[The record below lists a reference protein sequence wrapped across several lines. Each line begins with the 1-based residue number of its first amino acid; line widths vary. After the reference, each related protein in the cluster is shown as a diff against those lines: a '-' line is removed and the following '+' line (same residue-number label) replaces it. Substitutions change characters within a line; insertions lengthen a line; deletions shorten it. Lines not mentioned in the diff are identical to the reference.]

1 MKKTVYFTMNRSRFA
16 FVSAF
21 AAGAFAAVA
30 APYSFKIVCDEP
42 ERIRSA
48 GEETEFRIF
57 CTDLGTNTVGGEV
70 EVRLDNFGSTT
81 LVSRKADPAKENPIV
96 LKGSLDGPGFLRAVA
111 INPAISATPFGL
123 GKGNG
128 CDSVGYEAEKLRP
141 GFERPA
147 DFDSYWEGEQN
158 RLRREVPLDVRREA
172 LSGKKGFKIWKVSF
186 ATFGGKRVWGFLS
199 VPDDASKGPWP
210 LKVNV
215 PGAGPACPEA
225 LAATEART
233 VSLVMNVHPFE
244 PAKTQKEQAA
254 LYAGQDKRMLAK
266 YGVTYAT
273 AGIAVSREEC
283 FFHDAI
289 LGIDRAVDWAAAL
302 PEVDRSRIW
311 YHGGS
316 QGGGFGMYLM
326 GLNSNFA
333 RGIVWVCAL
342 ADHGG
347 HLAGRIPG
355 WPRMVARSGGKEEA
369 RKVAALNAPYF
380 DACHF
385 APRVKV
391 PVRMT
396 VGLSDVCCP
405 PPSVW
410 CVYNCLGSADK
421 EIVPCP
427 GVGHAFPADVKARL
441 YKWLAQ

>member
-1 MKKTVYFTMNRSRFA
+1 MNIIRHFFVFA
-16 FVSAF
+16 V
-21 AAGAFAAVA
+21 AGAAFAAVA
-30 APYSFKIVCDEP
+30 APYSFNIVCDEP
-42 ERIRSA
+42 ERMRRV

-57 CTDLGTNTVGGEV
+57 CTDIGTNSVGGEV

-81 LVSRKADPAKENPIV
+81 LVSRRIDPSKENPVI
-96 LKGSLDGPGFLRAVA
+96 LKGSLGSPGFLRVVA
-111 INPAISATPFGL
+111 INPGISATPFGL

-141 GFERPA
+141 GFSRPA
-147 DFDSYWEGEQN
+147 DFDSYWEGEQK
-158 RLRREVPLDVRREA
+158 RLRREVALDVCREP
-172 LSGKKGFKIWKVSF
+172 LSGKKGFKIWRVSF

-199 VPDDASKGPWP
+199 MPDDGSNGPWP

-215 PGAGPACPEA
+215 PGAGPACSEA
-225 LAATEART
+225 LAPTEKG
-233 VSLVMNVHPFE
+233 VISLVMNVHSFE
-244 PAKTQKEQAA
+244 PGKTQKEQSA
-254 LYAGQDKRMLAK
+254 LYAEQDKRMLAK

-326 GLNSNFA
+326 GLNRNFT

-347 HLAGRIPG
+347 YLSGRIPG
-355 WPRMVARSGGKEEA
+355 WPRMVARSGGKEAE
-369 RKVAALNAPYF
+369 KTAAQNALYF

-396 VGLSDVCCP
+396 VSLADVCCP

-410 CVYNCLGSADK
+410 CVYNCLRSSDK